1 MVAINCEKERKNW
14 SCLVDDSLP
23 PEEALELTT
32 HLENCEQCRAKF
44 ESLCAESSW
53 WTNSSRTLQRIER
66 ESGVFQTRGF
76 SRQGESDQA
85 ASADPMQR
93 TPKASPLVVISGLK
107 PSQESGALGELG
119 DYTVREVIGYGG
131 MGTVLKAW
139 DKRLSR
145 VVAIKVLHPHLA
157 MSGAARVR
165 FAREAQLV
173 ASISHPNVVPI
184 HDVAD
189 DHSQPYIV
197 MGYVCGGSL
206 QDRLDREGPL
216 GLEESLR
223 IALQIA
229 EGLEAAHS
237 HGLVHRDIKPANILL
252 EARWQRVLITDF
264 GLARA
269 LDDSSITASGHLAG
283 TPQYMSP
290 EQSRGD
296 KVNHR
301 SDLFSLGSVLYAMLA
316 GRPPFRAENPVA
328 IMQQVN
334 RDRPRPVH
342 EVQDHLPYW
351 AHQLMEQLHA
361 KNAKDRIG
369 SAVEA
374 SSLIRSCLQHVQNPS
389 SGPLPRGFYATKAN
403 RGWPALQ
410 FASVLLTVLLV
421 GVSIANGI
429 RPLPSPAASQAG
441 PSSPPANPSVLRET
455 IGPTQES
462 PPQAT
467 EDPKNLDAKSL
478 APGAAT
484 KAMGAEGAMFDLD
497 VIDTQLDVLWQE
509 ILEITS
515 QIQ

>member
-1 MVAINCEKERKNW
+1 MVARICTKERKNW
-14 SCLVDDSLP
+14 SRLVEDSLP
-23 PEEALELTT
+23 EMESLELTS
-32 HLENCEQCRAKF
+32 HLEVCESCRVKF
-44 ESLCAESSW
+44 ESLCAEESW
-53 WTNSSRTLQRIER
+53 WKDSLTTLRQIES
-66 ESGVFQTRGF
+66 ESGIFQTSKR
-76 SRQGESDQA
+76 SETMDSLTAVEVSQHRSTTK
-85 ASADPMQR
+85 S
-93 TPKASPLVVISGLK
+93 SPLVVISGLK
-107 PSQESGALGELG
+107 PSQETGALGELG

-197 MGYVCGGSL
+197 MGYVSGGSL
-206 QDRLDREGPL
+206 QDRLDQDGPL
-216 GLEESLR
+216 SLEESLR
-223 IALQIA
+223 IALQVA

-296 KVNHR
+296 RVGHR
-301 SDLFSLGSVLYAMLA
+301 SDLFSLGSVLYAMLS
-316 GRPPFRAENPVA
+316 GRPPFRAESAVA
-328 IMQQVN
+328 IMQKVS
-334 RDRPRPVH
+334 RDRTRPVH
-342 EVQDHLPYW
+342 EVQDQLPYW
-351 AHQLMEQLHA
+351 AHQLVERLHA
-361 KNAKDRIG
+361 KNPSDRIA

-374 SSLIRSCLQHVQNPS
+374 SSLIRCCLQHVQNPS
-389 SGPLPRGFYATKAN
+389 SGPLPRGFHVTQTNKM
-403 RGWPALQ
+403 RRALQ
-410 FASVLLTVLLV
+410 AVSVLLTVLLCV
-421 GVSIANGI
+421 FAIINWSLYSKE
-429 RPLPSPAASQAG
+429 PLSSQANPAVLPG
-441 PSSPPANPSVLRET
+441 DNSSAIESSKVEPATTIVDLSSPPVLEDFM
-455 IGPTQES
+455 S
-462 PPQAT
+462 PDLYRDVW
-467 EDPKNLDAKSL
+467 EDNSNFWPDSIDA
-478 APGAAT
+478 
-484 KAMGAEGAMFDLD
+484 
-497 VIDTQLDVLWQE
+497 QLDFLMQE
-509 ILEITS
+509 ILEVGF
-515 QIQ
+515 QIRK